1 LSLEREVD
9 IQREILRVLER
20 MLYLLEKLVDNKQP
34 KFPTS
39 ISFKE
44 ISMVSATAGNTQ
56 VWTGVLAPAGATYP
70 SDTVF
75 SLVSSD
81 PTVSPSVDPTGLIVT
96 IAYPQ
101 GFVDNPA
108 SPFNVGYTASSASAG
123 GSISA
128 TITPSAPAS
137 FPTGITFGQT
147 T

>member
-1 LSLEREVD
+1 MSRSDFLLDRILEELKHISR
-9 IQREILRVLER
+9 Q
-20 MLYLLEKLVDNKQP
+20 MNKLLPHTTL
-34 KFPTS
+34 PTS
-39 ISFKE
+39 ISFTE

-75 SLVSSD
+75 SLVPSD

-108 SPFNVGYTASSASAG
+108 SPFKVGYTASSASAG